1 MIDSATIHVAS
12 GAGGN
17 GAISGR
23 HERYV
28 PKGGPD
34 GGDGGDGGSVIIY
47 ATESVTTLYDY
58 RYRKKIKADRGKD
71 GSSNK
76 KHGASSKDKRL
87 AVPVGT
93 IVKRN
98 DGSIIADLQL
108 NESEVVV
115 AAGGK
120 GGKGNSRFKSS
131 IYQFPLIAE
140 AGELGQELEIYLELK
155 IESIILDSVLD
166 LRGKSTAR

>member
-76 KHGASSKDKRL
+76 KHGARAFTKVGALALAKHVEQNIDKKKPWRR
-87 AVPVGT
+87 
-93 IVKRN
+93 IVKTFFDRRHN
-98 DGSIIADLQL
+98 DYVRLCVMERVANVGGVKNGIAIS
-108 NESEVVV
+108 NVVNV
-115 AAGGK
+115 NTEPKNGFIPVI
-120 GGKGNSRFKSS
+120 N
-131 IYQFPLIAE
+131 I
-140 AGELGQELEIYLELK
+140 
-155 IESIILDSVLD
+155 
-166 LRGKSTAR
+166 

>member
-58 RYRKKIKADRGKD
+58 RYRKK
-71 GSSNK
+71 
-76 KHGASSKDKRL
+76 KH
-87 AVPVGT
+87 
-93 IVKRN
+93 
-98 DGSIIADLQL
+98 
-108 NESEVVV
+108 
-115 AAGGK
+115 
-120 GGKGNSRFKSS
+120 
-131 IYQFPLIAE
+131 
-140 AGELGQELEIYLELK
+140 
-155 IESIILDSVLD
+155 IILISISFS
-166 LRGKSTAR
+166 RNQKM